1 METVAACLVHTIY
14 ITDAFLLRH
23 TLPQKPS
30 LYIIMV
36 MCWSRLSLLVI
47 GALAAC
53 NATDFLTAP
62 SPNLAPFSTFPTP
75 FSTLISSPTVA
86 NPFPTSVES
95 PRLSPAI
102 FPRPST
108 QALNPARTRISVNA
122 PNSEPRENNQGRLGL
137 LVLIPIVGLI
147 GAGAAWYYKRYK
159 VAQTKATKESGVES
173 KSAKD
178 HPATQPSEPKEAL
191 VDETTSSHSP
201 DLVLDHTTVEP
212 AAAAAPQLAAYATAY
227 LPNNKDQCQS
237 VIGVATAT
245 PLVTAVLWDHMIQVP
260 IYKSH
265 HQPSLMHRMKN
276 GPTCLTNLILKK
288 IMQPMSFWIE
298 RPCSRVAL

>member
-14 ITDAFLLRH
+14 VTDSFLLPH
-23 TLPQKPS
+23 SLPQKPS

-47 GALAAC
+47 GALVAS
-53 NATDFLTAP
+53 NATDSLPTS
-62 SPNLAPFSTFPTP
+62 SPNLTPFSTFPTP
-75 FSTLISSPTVA
+75 FSTPTPFPTVA
-86 NPFPTSVES
+86 TPFPTSTES

-102 FPRPST
+102 FPSPSA

-122 PNSEPRENNQGRLGL
+122 PHSEPRENNQGRLGL

-147 GAGAAWYYKRYK
+147 GAGAWYYKRYK
-159 VAQTKATKESGVES
+159 VAQTEATKESGTES
-173 KSAKD
+173 TSAKD

-201 DLVLDHTTVEP
+201 DPVLDQNTVEP

-237 VIGVATAT
+237 VIGAATAT
-245 PLVTAVLWDHMIQVP
+245 PLVTAAVLLDHDPGSNLQVSP
-260 IYKSH
+260 PAKFDASNEERSNVFDESDIEENH
-265 HQPSLMHRMKN
+265 AANEFLDRTSL
-276 GPTCLTNLILKK
+276 
-288 IMQPMSFWIE
+288 F
-298 RPCSRVAL
+298 